1 MRVDKSEA
9 ARKRDTTAARQIHE
23 VTYWKHCAGI
33 SETKVRTAIER
44 VGYDRGKIERELKR
58 IAPSDH

>member
-1 MRVDKSEA
+1 MQRDKLEA
-9 ARKRDTTAARQIHE
+9 ARERDKAARQIHE
-23 VTYWKHCAGI
+23 ITYWKHCAGI

-58 IAPSDH
+58 TAQSDR